1 MYAFVNFIIT
11 PLTELF
17 EILVDVQ
24 LTMICRKASF
34 TENNSLWFHLGDVA
48 ITFLGHKGN
57 AFPNGALSW
66 CFMHDQQAFVPT
78 SVSFCVRCPEFI
90 SFRALDGNPSRFYYF
105 CAQKLT
111 T

>member
-24 LTMICRKASF
+24 LTTICRKASF
-34 TENNSLWFHLGDVA
+34 TGNNSLWFHLGDVA
-48 ITFLGHKGN
+48 NTFLGHKGN
-57 AFPNGALSW
+57 AFPNGA
-66 CFMHDQQAFVPT
+66 MHDQQAFVPT

-90 SFRALDGNPSRFYYF
+90 RFRALDGNPSRFYYF